1 MLIDLMGISLEVM
14 EEQRMIGHVDLS
26 RGTKLPF
33 NQNSEL
39 TCVQLVPDLVS
50 KSAELR
56 SPGHQNQL
64 LGDDAARISINLTP

>member
-1 MLIDLMGISLEVM
+1 MLIDLMGISPEVM

-39 TCVQLVPDLVS
+39 TCAKLVPDLVS
-50 KSAELR
+50 KSAGLR

>member
-1 MLIDLMGISLEVM
+1 MLIDLMGISPEVM

-26 RGTKLPF
+26 QDKKLPF

-39 TCVQLVPDLVS
+39 TCAQLVPDLVS
-50 KSAELR
+50 KSAGLR

-64 LGDDAARISINLTP
+64 LGDDAARISINLQ